1 MYKVTN
7 AGKTISGTYTKKG
20 MENMEKKKIAWTL
33 LTALAISLVIVAGS
47 MTSAIQQEHGMAQE
61 LTTEEPPTESGYL
74 LRIESN
80 QLALFRTGSSV
91 PYQRLDVPLNLLS
104 DYDLEQLQS
113 GIAVGTEAEMRQL
126 VEDLTS

>member
-1 MYKVTN
+1 
-7 AGKTISGTYTKKG
+7 
-20 MENMEKKKIAWTL
+20 MEKKKIAWTL

-47 MTSAIQQEHGMAQE
+47 MTNAIQQEHGMAQE
-61 LTTEEPPTESGYL
+61 LTTEEPTTESGYL
-74 LRIESN
+74 LRIDSG

-113 GIAVGTEAEMRQL
+113 GISVGTEAEMRQL